1 MLSKIACSAAVLSPA
16 GSGGD
21 VLPGVVVVV
30 VGEVLVGVVLVG
42 VVLVDVGVV
51 DVGVVDGV
59 VVVAAGM
66 TVTLSSE
73 RVRVQKKV
81 WYGFV
86 YVTATVCDPAAIVS
100 GV

>member
-1 MLSKIACSAAVLSPA
+1 M
-16 GSGGD
+16 
-21 VLPGVVVVV
+21 
-30 VGEVLVGVVLVG
+30 VLVGVVLVG
-42 VVLVDVGVV
+42 VVLVGVVDVGVV

-73 RVRVQKKV
+73 SVRVQKKP

-86 YVTATVCDPAAIVS
+86 YATATVCEPAAIVL
-100 GV
+100 GVV